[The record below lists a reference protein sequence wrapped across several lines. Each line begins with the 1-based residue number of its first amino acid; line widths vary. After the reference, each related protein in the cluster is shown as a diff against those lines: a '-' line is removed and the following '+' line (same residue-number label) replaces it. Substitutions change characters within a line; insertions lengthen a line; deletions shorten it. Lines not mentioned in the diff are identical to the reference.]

1 MTQPRARGGPAR
13 STAPGHRSDRAD
25 RYHACRGQ
33 TLSIQAGELRR
44 ALARR
49 SPTQQN
55 TPFCAPSTDRTE
67 GIVPVQNGGT
77 ARDLSDRLHHSAWP
91 LSRRSRSD
99 WLEGVVDRVRVDA
112 VSEGG
117 GRGSKISPGRHLL
130 HGDCENLKPGVQGA
144 ERSTSMWHRGP
155 VARASLPS
163 PVSRLTS
170 NASASATYEAS

>member
-1 MTQPRARGGPAR
+1 MPAAAKRYLSRLVNFAAHWQEDRQR
-13 STAPGHRSDRAD
+13 SRTHRSAR
-25 RYHACRGQ
+25 
-33 TLSIQAGELRR
+33 LRR
-44 ALARR
+44 TGPKASFQYKTAGLRAI
-49 SPTQQN
+49 SLTVSITQH
-55 TPFCAPSTDRTE
+55 
-67 GIVPVQNGGT
+67 G
-77 ARDLSDRLHHSAWP
+77 P